1 MAPLLIDSRDVLK
14 LVFISALAVVFVFAS
29 GFFIGQQRAAVF
41 YQAGSEIQSL
51 ALPVRVANA
60 DSVIDSQLP
69 DKVVAGEEIDVDQPE
84 TIISENILKGNLQ
97 TSVELLE
104 NKKVPELYK
113 SDDKKTAEIKA
124 EQQKVVEQKEES
136 FADEN
141 KDSGLVNS
149 QQETV
154 ISESNKS
161 VKQYGSSS
169 DALIVTTF
177 TSDEL
182 SKIKYS
188 IQVGVYGRL
197 VNAENMM
204 KMLQTQKYDAYITDY
219 TNKKNEIRY
228 NVRYGYFANKNS
240 AITSLDKFK
249 SDKKGDGYLVR
260 FSAKNIVNI
269 ADAAVINQPV
279 NVPVHNEESGNEVA
293 PVATPPDITQD
304 KISQADVLNDS
315 LIKTN

>member
-14 LVFISALAVVFVFAS
+14 LVFISALAVVLVFAS
-29 GFFIGQQRAAVF
+29 GFFIGHQRAAVF
-41 YQAGSEIQSL
+41 YQAGSEVQSL
-51 ALPVRVANA
+51 TLPVRVANA
-60 DSVIDSQLP
+60 GIAIDSQLP

-84 TIISENILKGNLQ
+84 TIISEIILKGNHQ
-97 TSVELLE
+97 TSAKPLE
-104 NKKVPELYK
+104 KKKVPELYK
-113 SDDKKTAEIKA
+113 SNDKKTAEIK
-124 EQQKVVEQKEES
+124 VEQKMVEHKKES
-136 FADEN
+136 LADEN
-141 KDSGLVNS
+141 KNPGLVNS
-149 QQETV
+149 QIETV
-154 ISESNKS
+154 ISSNDKM
-161 VKQYGSSS
+161 VKQHGGSS

-182 SKIKYS
+182 SRIKYS
-188 IQVGVYGRL
+188 IQVGMYGSL

-219 TNKKNEIRY
+219 TNKKNETRY

-240 AITSLDKFK
+240 AIVSLEKFK

-260 FSAKNIVNI
+260 FSAENIVNI
-269 ADAAVINQPV
+269 ADVAVINQPV
-279 NVPVHNEESGNEVA
+279 NVPAHNEESGNEVA
-293 PVATPPDITQD
+293 PVAIPPDITHD